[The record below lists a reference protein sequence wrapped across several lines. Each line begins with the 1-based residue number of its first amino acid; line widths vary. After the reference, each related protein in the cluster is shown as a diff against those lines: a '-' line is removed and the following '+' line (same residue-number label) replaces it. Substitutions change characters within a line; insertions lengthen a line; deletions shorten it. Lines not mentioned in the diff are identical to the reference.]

1 MKMAFIMFHGMTTL
15 DLIGFTDVITRL
27 SRIRPEAK
35 ISWDYCA
42 MSEQITD
49 DRGLAMAITRVK
61 PDLSEYD
68 LVFVPGGFSTRELR
82 FDPDVL
88 AWLRTAKE
96 AKYLV
101 SVCTGSLLLGA
112 AGLLEGKRATSNTSA
127 YELLAPYCKEV
138 VHARIV
144 QDGSVITGSGVSS
157 SIDLGLYVLEGLT
170 DAATAEQVKSDMSYP
185 YYQTGTSS
193 SVYYAKTGV

>member
-1 MKMAFIMFHGMTTL
+1 MKMAFILFHGMTSL

-27 SRIRPEAK
+27 SRIRPEIK

-42 MSEQITD
+42 MSTQITD
-49 DRGLAMAITRVK
+49 DRGLTFSISRVK

-68 LVFVPGGFSTRELR
+68 LVFVPGGFSTRNLR
-82 FDPDVL
+82 FDSEML
-88 AWLRTAKE
+88 TWLRTARE

-101 SVCTGSLLLGA
+101 SVCTGSLLLGT
-112 AGLLEGKRATSNTSA
+112 AGLLEGKRATSNASA

-157 SIDLGLYVLEGLT
+157 SIDLGLYVAERLT
-170 DAATAEQVKSDMSYP
+170 DVVAAEQLKTDMSYP

>member
-1 MKMAFIMFHGMTTL
+1 MKMAFILFHGMTSL
-15 DLIGFTDVITRL
+15 DLIGFTEVMTRL
-27 SRIRPEAK
+27 YRIRQDLE

-42 MSEQITD
+42 MSPQITD
-49 DRGLAMAITRVK
+49 DRGLEYVISKVR
-61 PDLSEYD
+61 PNLSEYD
-68 LVFVPGGFSTRELR
+68 LVFVPGGFTTRELR
-82 FDPDVL
+82 FNPDVL
-88 AWLRTAKE
+88 AWLRTGRE
-96 AKYLV
+96 AKHLV

-112 AGLLEGKRATSNTSA
+112 AGLLEGKRATSNGSA

-144 QDGSVITGSGVSS
+144 QDGRLFTGSGVSS
-157 SIDLGLYVLEGLT
+157 SIDLGLYVLERLT

-193 SVYYAKTGV
+193 SVYHAKTDV

>member
-1 MKMAFIMFHGMTTL
+1 MKMAFILFQGMTSL
-15 DLIGFTDVITRL
+15 DLIGFTDGITRL

-49 DRGLAMAITRVK
+49 DRGLAIAIPQIK

-82 FDPDVL
+82 FNSDML
-88 AWLRTAKE
+88 TWLRTARD

-112 AGLLEGKRATSNTSA
+112 AGLLEGKRATSNASA

-138 VHARIV
+138 VYARIV

-157 SIDLGLYVLEGLT
+157 SIDLGLYVLERLT
-170 DAATAEQVKSDMSYP
+170 DAATVEQVKSAMSYP

-193 SVYYAKTGV
+193 LVYYAKTGV

>member
-1 MKMAFIMFHGMTTL
+1 MKMAFILFHGMTSL
-15 DLIGFTDVITRL
+15 DLIGFTDGITRL
-27 SRIRPEAK
+27 SHIQPEAE

-42 MSEQITD
+42 MSAQITD
-49 DRGLAMAITRVK
+49 DRGLAFAISRVK

-82 FDPDVL
+82 FDPDML
-88 AWLRTAKE
+88 TWLRTARE
-96 AKYLV
+96 ARYII

-112 AGLLEGKRATSNTSA
+112 AGLLEGKRATSNASA

-138 VHARIV
+138 VQARIV
-144 QDGSVITGSGVSS
+144 QDGRIITGSGVSS
-157 SIDLGLYVLEGLT
+157 SIDLGLYVLERLT
-170 DAATAEQVKSDMSYP
+170 DAATVEQVKSAMSYP

-193 SVYYAKTGV
+193 SVYYAKTGI

>member
-1 MKMAFIMFHGMTTL
+1 MKMAFILFQGMTTL
-15 DLIGFTDVITRL
+15 DLIGFTDGITRL
-27 SRIRPEAK
+27 SRIRPEAE

-42 MSEQITD
+42 MNAQITD
-49 DRGLAMAITRVK
+49 DHGLAFAISRLK

-68 LVFVPGGFSTRELR
+68 LVFVPGGFATRELR
-82 FDPDVL
+82 FDPDML
-88 AWLRTAKE
+88 TWLRTARN

-112 AGLLEGKRATSNTSA
+112 AGLLEGKRATSNASA

-138 VHARIV
+138 VQARIV
-144 QDGSVITGSGVSS
+144 QDGRIITGSGVSS
-157 SIDLGLYVLEGLT
+157 SIDLGLYVTERLT
-170 DAATAEQVKSDMSYP
+170 DEAAAEQLKTEMSYP

-193 SVYYAKTGV
+193 SVYHAKTGI